1 MQYSLRQ
8 LNKIAN
14 LKQLKISE
22 IIDKLNLIGLE
33 VDDTIDEKLAVNQ
46 YIKNISLIIDIP
58 SNREDL
64 LNENFLLN
72 EEVTIF
78 NFQLFNFWNNIK
90 SNYHFLLNKQYVKY
104 TNVLTKTI
112 KTSFTKFI
120 TFVIKLENFE
130 KITTPA

>member
-22 IIDKLNLIGLE
+22 IINKLNLIGLE
-33 VDDTIDEKLAVNQ
+33 VDDIIDEKLVANQ
-46 YIKNISLIIDIP
+46 YIKNTSLVIDIP

-64 LNENFLLN
+64 LNENFLLD
-72 EEVTIF
+72 ELATIF

-90 SNYHFLLNKQYVKY
+90 SNYHFLLNKQYKKH
-104 TNVLTKTI
+104 TTVLTKKI
-112 KTSFTKFI
+112 ETSQQKKRGDATESKKKW
-120 TFVIKLENFE
+120 VM
-130 KITTPA
+130 

>member
-22 IIDKLNLIGLE
+22 IINKLNLIGLE
-33 VDDTIDEKLAVNQ
+33 VDDIIDEKLVANQ
-46 YIKNISLIIDIP
+46 YIKNTSLVIDIP

-64 LNENFLLN
+64 LNENFLLD
-72 EEVTIF
+72 ELATIF

-90 SNYHFLLNKQYVKY
+90 SNY
-104 TNVLTKTI
+104 
-112 KTSFTKFI
+112 SF
-120 TFVIKLENFE
+120 
-130 KITTPA
+130 

>member
-14 LKQLKISE
+14 LQQIKISE

-33 VDDTIDEKLAVNQ
+33 VDDIIEDNSTLSPYFKDT
-46 YIKNISLIIDIP
+46 SLIIDIP

-64 LNENFLLN
+64 LNENFLLD
-72 EEVTIF
+72 ELATIF

-90 SNYHFLLNKQYVKY
+90 SNYHF
-104 TNVLTKTI
+104 
-112 KTSFTKFI
+112 
-120 TFVIKLENFE
+120 
-130 KITTPA
+130 

>member
-22 IIDKLNLIGLE
+22 IINKLNLIGLE
-33 VDDTIDEKLAVNQ
+33 VDDIIDEKLVANQ
-46 YIKNISLIIDIP
+46 YIKNTSLVIDIP

-64 LNENFLLN
+64 LNENFLLD
-72 EEVTIF
+72 ELATIF

-90 SNYHFLLNKQYVKY
+90 FNYHFLLNKQYKKH
-104 TNVLTKTI
+104 TTVLTK
-112 KTSFTKFI
+112 KLKHRLRNLLHLSF
-120 TFVIKLENFE
+120 N
-130 KITTPA
+130 